1 MGNIQFINEYP
12 ENETFTLDKR
22 IRLLKERK
30 LAQTQEKID
39 MEGGLDEDDYG
50 RVVPPDDFH
59 FEMVPNNENGSFYG
73 YEGWRTNYCK
83 LLDEHPLYC
92 DPLDAFVGRGF
103 FFMTRQKGAIWNPDI
118 PYDDLKEAFDR
129 YNIVCG
135 IGSDGH
141 FTPNLRMGFEMGW
154 GGILEKLK
162 KYQAIN
168 SGPEH
173 ALFYESEIMV
183 VEHIIAFLHRMA
195 AEIRDLA
202 GQERNPYL
210 RKNLEEM
217 AECNEKMAEGAPETL
232 RECIQW
238 MCWFSFFSRL
248 YNRGPSGGQLDELLR
263 PFYEHDITA
272 GLVDDETAK
281 FYIACLFLNDT
292 RYYQLAG
299 PDDEGND
306 MASHIS
312 YLILEAA
319 DWINIA
325 CNLTVRVHDN
335 MNEDFFKTS
344 VGYLFKNKNG
354 WPRFSG
360 DNSLV
365 NGFMRLG
372 YSQSLARKRLAAG
385 CSWMSIPGM
394 EYTLNDLV
402 KINTAK
408 VFEVAYFEMMDE
420 AASTPPSTG
429 VLWNKFEKHLA
440 KAVETTAR
448 GILFHLHHQ
457 DQNEPELICNLLS
470 RGPVEKGADVT
481 KSAMYFNMCMDGA
494 GIGTVADSFAACEQ
508 RIERENKTTWAALTR
523 QLDLNWNDIDGE
535 YIRQMMLHS
544 ERYCGGN
551 TLADRW
557 AVRISQLFSRLVR
570 EAVPLI
576 RSLDPDYPD
585 IQFIPGWFSWS
596 NTLEFGSHVRATPN
610 GRHNGEA
617 ISHGANPTFG
627 FRKDGAVTAM
637 ANSIASIQPFY
648 GNCAPLQLELDPQI
662 AGTDEGVEKM
672 VAMIRTILETGNTLL
687 NINIIDKHKI
697 LEAHKDPSRYPD
709 LVVRVTGFTAYFAML
724 SPEFRQ
730 LVVDRVL
737 AVNGD
742 DPSMPEMT
750 ASSGC

>member
-1 MGNIQFINEYP
+1 MAEQ
-12 ENETFTLDKR
+12 KR
-22 IRLLKERK
+22 DYYEVLGVAKTASDDELKK
-30 LAQTQEKID
+30 
-39 MEGGLDEDDYG
+39 
-50 RVVPPDDFH
+50 
-59 FEMVPNNENGSFYG
+59 
-73 YEGWRTNYCK
+73 
-83 LLDEHPLYC
+83 
-92 DPLDAFVGRGF
+92 
-103 FFMTRQKGAIWNPDI
+103 
-118 PYDDLKEAFDR
+118 AFDE
-129 YNIVCG
+129 YNIICG

-141 FTPNLRMGFEMGW
+141 FTPDLRMGFAMGW
-154 GGILEKLK
+154 GGILQKLK

-173 ALFYESEIMV
+173 AEFYESEIMV
-183 VEHIIAFLHRMA
+183 AEHIIAFLHRMA
-195 AEIRDLA
+195 AEITALA

-210 RKNLEEM
+210 KQNLAEM
-217 AECNEKMAEGAPETL
+217 AACNEKIAEGPPETL

-263 PFYEHDITA
+263 PFYEADIAA
-272 GLVDDETAK
+272 GRIDDETAK

-299 PDDEGND
+299 PDDEGRD

-335 MNEDFFKTS
+335 MNEDFFHKS
-344 VGYLFKNKNG
+344 VYYLFKNKNA

-372 YSQSLARKRLAAG
+372 YGQKLARKRLAAG

-402 KINTAK
+402 KINVAK
-408 VFEVAYFEMMDE
+408 VFEVAYFEMMRE
-420 AASTPPSTG
+420 AGQTPPSTD
-429 VLWNKFEKHLA
+429 VLWRKFEQHLA
-440 KAVETTAR
+440 VAVDTTAH
-448 GILFHLHHQ
+448 GILFHLRNQ
-457 DQNEPELICNLLS
+457 DKNEPELVCNLLS
-470 RGPVEKGADVT
+470 QGPVEEGADVT
-481 KSAMYFNMCMDGA
+481 KTARYFNMCMDGA
-494 GIGTVADSFAACEQ
+494 GIATVADSFAACEQ
-508 RIERENKTTWAALTR
+508 RIEQEHKITWEALTR
-523 QLDLNWNDIDGE
+523 QLELDWKDIDGE

-544 ERYCGGN
+544 ARYCGGD

-557 AVRISQLFSRLVR
+557 AVRVNELFTRLVR
-570 EAVPLI
+570 GEVEVI
-576 RSLDPDYPD
+576 RAKAPDYPA

-617 ISHGANPTFG
+617 INHGANPTFG
-627 FRKDGAVTAM
+627 YRRDGAVTAM
-637 ANSIASIQPFY
+637 ANSIASVQPFY
-648 GNCAPLQLELDPQI
+648 GNCAPVQLELDPNL
-662 AGTDEGVEKM
+662 ANTPEGVDKM

-687 NINIIDKHKI
+687 NINIIDKHKV
-697 LEAHKDPSRYPD
+697 LEAHKDPGKYPD

-730 LVVDRVL
+730 LVVDRIL
-737 AVNGD
+737 AVNGE
-742 DPSMPEMT
+742 DPLMPELCP
-750 ASSGC
+750 SSGC

>member
-1 MGNIQFINEYP
+1 
-12 ENETFTLDKR
+12 
-22 IRLLKERK
+22 
-30 LAQTQEKID
+30 
-39 MEGGLDEDDYG
+39 
-50 RVVPPDDFH
+50 
-59 FEMVPNNENGSFYG
+59 
-73 YEGWRTNYCK
+73 
-83 LLDEHPLYC
+83 
-92 DPLDAFVGRGF
+92 
-103 FFMTRQKGAIWNPDI
+103 
-118 PYDDLKEAFDR
+118 
-129 YNIVCG
+129 
-135 IGSDGH
+135 
-141 FTPNLRMGFEMGW
+141 
-154 GGILEKLK
+154 
-162 KYQAIN
+162 
-168 SGPEH
+168 
-173 ALFYESEIMV
+173 
-183 VEHIIAFLHRMA
+183 
-195 AEIRDLA
+195 
-202 GQERNPYL
+202 
-210 RKNLEEM
+210 
-217 AECNEKMAEGAPETL
+217 
-232 RECIQW
+232 
-238 MCWFSFFSRL
+238 
-248 YNRGPSGGQLDELLR
+248 
-263 PFYEHDITA
+263 
-272 GLVDDETAK
+272 
-281 FYIACLFLNDT
+281 
-292 RYYQLAG
+292 
-299 PDDEGND
+299 
-306 MASHIS
+306 
-312 YLILEAA
+312 
-319 DWINIA
+319 
-325 CNLTVRVHDN
+325 
-335 MNEDFFKTS
+335 
-344 VGYLFKNKNG
+344 
-354 WPRFSG
+354 
-360 DNSLV
+360 
-365 NGFMRLG
+365 
-372 YSQSLARKRLAAG
+372 
-385 CSWMSIPGM
+385 MSIPGM

-408 VFEVAYFEMMDE
+408 VFEVAYFEMMNE

-508 RIERENKTTWAALTR
+508 RIERENKITWAALTR